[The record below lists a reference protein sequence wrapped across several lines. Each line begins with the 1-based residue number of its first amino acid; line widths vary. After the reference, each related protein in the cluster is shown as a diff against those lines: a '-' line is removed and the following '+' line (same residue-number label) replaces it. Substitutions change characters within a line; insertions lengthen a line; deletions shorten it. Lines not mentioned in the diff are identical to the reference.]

1 MLVSCLLVFMTQMA
15 TTIYLPSL
23 PAVERQFGISRSFA
37 ALSVSLFVIAAA
49 LPVLLWGRAAERYGR
64 RAAVLAALALFVV
77 ASVLLALNTSA
88 PGLLVLRSLQGVG
101 AGGAAILARII
112 VRDLGDG
119 EVLARRLSVLSI
131 AFVAALG
138 GGQFL
143 GGLIG
148 KYSHWQTGFVVLA
161 VVGSIGA
168 LATTTLT
175 LEPKQGRGRQSG
187 ATRLYL
193 QILTTPAFLR
203 PTVAA
208 GLGFA
213 TIVLLQE
220 VAPFVFQRDFGLSVD
235 AYGNVGL
242 LFGLSYFSGAL
253 VVNRWSASIG
263 SAKLMRGGALVMT
276 GSGVL
281 LVGLWILPGL
291 PLTAAMVTF
300 IALYCVTTF
309 GQAALFPSGMAV
321 AVTSVQGNGA
331 YAVALCGFAAQSIA
345 GLVTSLAV
353 VLHDNVTWASVAT
366 AMSALAYL
374 LVRRSAR

>member
-138 GGQFL
+138 EV
-143 GGLIG
+143 
-148 KYSHWQTGFVVLA
+148 SSSA
-161 VVGSIGA
+161 V
-168 LATTTLT
+168 
-175 LEPKQGRGRQSG
+175 
-187 ATRLYL
+187 
-193 QILTTPAFLR
+193 
-203 PTVAA
+203 
-208 GLGFA
+208 
-213 TIVLLQE
+213 
-220 VAPFVFQRDFGLSVD
+220 
-235 AYGNVGL
+235 
-242 LFGLSYFSGAL
+242 
-253 VVNRWSASIG
+253 
-263 SAKLMRGGALVMT
+263 
-276 GSGVL
+276 
-281 LVGLWILPGL
+281 
-291 PLTAAMVTF
+291 
-300 IALYCVTTF
+300 
-309 GQAALFPSGMAV
+309 
-321 AVTSVQGNGA
+321 
-331 YAVALCGFAAQSIA
+331 
-345 GLVTSLAV
+345 
-353 VLHDNVTWASVAT
+353 
-366 AMSALAYL
+366 
-374 LVRRSAR
+374 